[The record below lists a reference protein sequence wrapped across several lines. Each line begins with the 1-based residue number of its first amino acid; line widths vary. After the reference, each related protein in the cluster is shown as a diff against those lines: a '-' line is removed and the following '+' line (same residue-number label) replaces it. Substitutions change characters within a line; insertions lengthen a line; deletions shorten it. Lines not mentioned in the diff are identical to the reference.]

1 MKFYPSIVENIA
13 HNALKS
19 PDKLCLA
26 DEKKA
31 LTYKEVWDCLCGLAM
46 ELGRRGVTRESCVV
60 VECNQ
65 SVDYMIFDFAI
76 QLLKGI
82 FVPLEKNA
90 AVSRILEISS
100 ETEAVIH
107 VGLKPVAELETCE
120 ATKGIQHMDIR
131 DACSFSLGT
140 ERNGVYYGS
149 IEDLEVIDFP
159 KTEDTAEILFSTGTT
174 GKSKGIV
181 LTHGNNKIGR
191 AHV

>member
-13 HNALKS
+13 HHALKD
-19 PDKLCLA
+19 PNRLCLA

-31 LTYKEVWDCLCGLAM
+31 LTYKEVWDSLCGLAM

-65 SVDYMIFDFAI
+65 SVDYMIFDFAV

-107 VGLKPVAELETCE
+107 VGLKHVAELET
-120 ATKGIQHMDIR
+120 
-131 DACSFSLGT
+131 
-140 ERNGVYYGS
+140 
-149 IEDLEVIDFP
+149 
-159 KTEDTAEILFSTGTT
+159 
-174 GKSKGIV
+174 
-181 LTHGNNKIGR
+181 
-191 AHV
+191 